1 MRFYGNEICC
11 ASYACLNT
19 IEDKS
24 IPLSL
29 FELTTGVPFGVC
41 HAGNEHFDRILTTY
55 KDPNK
60 GIDHALTLWGYSA
73 CRADCQTSYQAVRII
88 KEWLY
93 HFNRVIVG
101 PLDMGKLPYYP
112 MASLLQHMDHYIVLR
127 PWSSECVLCIDSEGW
142 VGYPLTYQSLI
153 NCLAVDDI
161 PESCGNIT
169 IRHVVKMH
177 DWNIGDIVDASIL
190 IIRDNL
196 LSAEQEGAG
205 AQAFLDS
212 LEYLNARPRYRWKL
226 PLMYDIQYLKQRKQL
241 FLWYV
246 GILCTESSKLSD
258 VFQIIYDILLEQ
270 NHQLA
275 NLYLSITQG
284 TEIAPF
290 FYNLFSLEKE
300 LAQRWG
306 DAFIDFHTCSV
317 KPDIIKRF
325 RE

>member
-1 MRFYGNEICC
+1 
-11 ASYACLNT
+11 
-19 IEDKS
+19 
-24 IPLSL
+24 
-29 FELTTGVPFGVC
+29 
-41 HAGNEHFDRILTTY
+41 
-55 KDPNK
+55 
-60 GIDHALTLWGYSA
+60 
-73 CRADCQTSYQAVRII
+73 
-88 KEWLY
+88 
-93 HFNRVIVG
+93 
-101 PLDMGKLPYYP
+101 
-112 MASLLQHMDHYIVLR
+112 
-127 PWSSECVLCIDSEGW
+127 
-142 VGYPLTYQSLI
+142 
-153 NCLAVDDI
+153 
-161 PESCGNIT
+161 
-169 IRHVVKMH
+169 MH